1 MTIVFIEESTLF
13 CRKSHEGDERM
24 ANQFRVSCSSSHRW
38 TSYQLKFIY
47 LYVYFR
53 DIGSYSSLFAC
64 AFTLWEENP
73 VESVVPW
80 SAHLLQKGGSCTT
93 RTHWPAQD
101 SQSSWRNVHPLVENL
116 LSGFYSLSTSI
127 LGACAWIYSPLLRRR
142 PAQWPWSPNYAYTE
156 IRFRRRTGAAQFIL
170 WTMTNWQVE
179 CFQQLPKNSCDF
191 SICFWTQ
198 NVCGFNILSQNAK
211 SCPLETEDELSIYCL
226 RIPVLSLRDRKM
238 RSGINPIQSSTTVPW
253 S

>member
-13 CRKSHEGDERM
+13 CPKSHEGDERM

-142 PAQWPWSPNYAYTE
+142 PAQWSSIAMKPKLRIHRNQIQKE
-156 IRFRRRTGAAQFIL
+156 FRRG
-170 WTMTNWQVE
+170 N
-179 CFQQLPKNSCDF
+179 PKVANNFTARKRRNGDK
-191 SICFWTQ
+191 IK
-198 NVCGFNILSQNAK
+198 GFK
-211 SCPLETEDELSIYCL
+211 P
-226 RIPVLSLRDRKM
+226 
-238 RSGINPIQSSTTVPW
+238 G
-253 S
+253 